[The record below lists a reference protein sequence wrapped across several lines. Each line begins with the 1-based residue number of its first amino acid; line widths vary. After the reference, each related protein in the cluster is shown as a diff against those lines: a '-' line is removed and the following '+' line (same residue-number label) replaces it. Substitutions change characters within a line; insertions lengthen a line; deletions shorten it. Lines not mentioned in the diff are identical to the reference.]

1 MLFKINVYANIVS
14 TLWRNPMHQSNQLPS
29 FSFFQKMFDFIVTDL
44 RASFFKGQIAE
55 DYFLTAMKVVSEIAV
70 KAYNLPSSGAIALRN
85 VEVLMLEESYLAMK
99 IDILSLEPKSEVD
112 ELMLQQTV
120 EGFDKSFAV
129 WRQFI
134 TVVE

>member
-1 MLFKINVYANIVS
+1 
-14 TLWRNPMHQSNQLPS
+14 MHQANQFPS
-29 FSFFQKMFDFIVTDL
+29 FSFFQKMFEFIVTDL

-55 DYFLTAMKVVSEIAV
+55 DYFLTAMKVISEIAV
-70 KAYNLPSSGAIALRN
+70 KAYNLPSSGTIALRN
-85 VEVLMLEESYLAMK
+85 VEVLMLEEAYLAMK
-99 IDILSLEPKSEVD
+99 IDILSLEPQSEVD

-129 WRQFI
+129 WRQYI